1 MVLIHDWPLL
11 TSTVLSEGHYM
22 EFQDNADFAMVQA
35 KFPNIANKIRVY
47 WGNPEFVSLMFELQ
61 QDSSDR
67 PRAGFPFEVLMALQS
82 LELLHD
88 LEFPHWKREIQ
99 SFWQTLR

>member
-1 MVLIHDWPLL
+1 MTLHD
-11 TSTVLSEGHYM
+11 
-22 EFQDNADFAMVQA
+22 DADFAVVEA
-35 KFPNIANKIRVY
+35 KFPNIANKIRVF

-67 PRAGFPFEVLMALQS
+67 PRAGFPFDVLMALQS
-82 LELLHD
+82 LEQLHD
-88 LEFPHWKREIQ
+88 VEFPHLKREIQ